1 MFFFILEKLVLV
13 QPFTKILLLVTLIYF
28 ILFSS
33 LWCSALLSL
42 YAQLGE
48 ITHMYEVLSSVVIPK
63 KTSFSTFLSMYFIIY
78 YSLIIYL
85 TTTFSLFL
93 LLFLSSRFI
102 HECANLSSRFIVSFT
117 LGGVAMVL
125 MQKMKIID
133 FRKIQK
139 VWTLSTPPQIDH
151 QDIIPDHQI
160 RP

>member
-78 YSLIIYL
+78 YSLII
-85 TTTFSLFL
+85 
-93 LLFLSSRFI
+93 
-102 HECANLSSRFIVSFT
+102 
-117 LGGVAMVL
+117 
-125 MQKMKIID
+125 
-133 FRKIQK
+133 
-139 VWTLSTPPQIDH
+139 
-151 QDIIPDHQI
+151 QI
-160 RP
+160 RQILALNIFFLHGRCEKKKNIHFLFFLIKHTQLLKNVGNINIYNYIMFLCTILNFKSYFIIVKYVYQEYGG